1 MANNMP
7 KPNAALNNFLK
18 DNRIYA
24 ALFNGYLF
32 HGNEVITAAE
42 LKPVDTAYAETAMGG
57 GKATKVERY
66 RDNLRISS
74 QGYLVVLGVENQDKI
89 HYAMPLRKLL
99 YDALGYCSE
108 ITAAGRT
115 QDHTEW
121 TIDEMLS
128 GASKGTKMTPIITIV
143 FYTGEKVWDG
153 PTSLYDMM
161 EIDDQLK
168 PFVPDYPLFVIDMG
182 HDSTLSFPNESLES
196 LRIALWDIYHS
207 TGDHDETEIQN
218 NILALAGILAND
230 VKLYRRANNNK
241 GGTIT
246 MCEALRKRDEAIR
259 KEVEGEVLKSLNG
272 QGGTSTMCKALQKR
286 DEAIRKEVEGEV
298 LKSLNGQGGTSTM
311 CKALQKRDEALT
323 KKVQAEMRKSFK
335 EKEEAIRREVEDE
348 VRKKVEAEK
357 DAALAE
363 IRALKQQLLAYQ
375 MAE

>member
-1 MANNMP
+1 MFYIDSFIFSIHPYKVGEFPLP

-32 HGNEVITAAE
+32 HGNEVITPAE
-42 LKPVDTAYAETAMGG
+42 LKPVGTAYAETAMGG
-57 GKATKVERY
+57 GKAIKVERY

-115 QDHTEW
+115 QDRTEW
-121 TIDEMLS
+121 TIDELLS
-128 GASKGTKMTPIITIV
+128 GASKGTKVTPIITIV

-161 EIDDQLK
+161 EIDEQLK

-207 TGDHDETEIQN
+207 TGDHDQTEIQN

-230 VKLYRRANNNK
+230 AKLYRRANNK

-259 KEVEGEVLKSLNG
+259 KEVEGE
-272 QGGTSTMCKALQKR
+272 
-286 DEAIRKEVEGEV
+286 
-298 LKSLNGQGGTSTM
+298 
-311 CKALQKRDEALT
+311 
-323 KKVQAEMRKSFK
+323 MRKSFK
-335 EKEEAIRREVEDE
+335 EKEDAL
-348 VRKKVEAEK
+348 RKKVEAEK
-357 DAALAE
+357 DTALAE
-363 IRALKQQLLAYQ
+363 VKAQKDAEIQALKKQLLAYQ
-375 MAE
+375 LAE